1 MPFIGRGQ
9 AAGKNTVLLDAI
21 TTSATATYNLTL
33 ASVAY
38 TPIAA
43 QSLVVSLNGVTQA
56 PIAGYTVS
64 GSQIVF
70 ATALTSND
78 VIDYIIGFEAISRA
92 IPNDGVTT
100 EKIADGAVTSAKLAA
115 GAAVTVASS
124 APSVGAEGSLYY
136 NTTTDLLYASNGS
149 AWQTVGNFAPSPSG
163 GTITIATQ
171 VGGTTFTYDL
181 GLNFQDADT
190 IDTALAYTLHSG
202 SLPAG
207 ASLPSAGNSA
217 LTGTATNPGSSTT
230 YNFVIK
236 ATDDQGAF
244 ATQAYTQTITPQFVA
259 TGGTVTDSGGYRIH
273 TFNSSSNFVVPAGVP
288 NITTARYLVIAGGGG
303 GGAGYY
309 GGGGGAGGYR
319 TNFGTT
325 GGGGST
331 ESGVTLS
338 ASTTYAITVG
348 AGGAGMIFASQ
359 GHSNLA
365 ANGSDSVIGTLSI
378 TSVGGGG
385 GSSWDSSE
393 STRHGRDG
401 GSGGGAGN
409 GDPNS
414 SHRTASDNLGGAGT
428 SGQGYAGGHATGYAA
443 PYPAAGG
450 GGAGGIGIYGGGNQA
465 SDAGDGGPGVA
476 STISGSS
483 VTRAGGGGGGAN
495 TNAGV
500 GSGGSGGGGIGTSY
514 PQSTVGG
521 AGTANTGSGGGGSG
535 DHDAGGAG
543 GAGVVI
549 ISYPYVA

>member
-21 TTSATATYNLTL
+21 TTSATATYNLTFG
-33 ASVAY
+33 SVAY

-163 GTITIATQ
+163 GTVTIATQ
-171 VGGTTFTYDL
+171 VGGSSFTYDL

-190 IDTALAYTLHSG
+190 IDTALTYTLNSG

-217 LTGTATNPGSSTT
+217 LTGTATNPSSSTT

-259 TGGTVTDSGGYRIH
+259 TGGTVTDSGGYRTH
-273 TFNSSSNFVVPAGVP
+273 TFNSSSNFVVPAGP
-288 NITTARYLVIAGGGG
+288 TITTARYLVIAGGGG
-303 GGAGYY
+303 AGAGYA

-331 ESGVTLS
+331 EGSVTLS

-348 AGGAGMIFASQ
+348 AGGAGMIVAST

-365 ANGSDSVIGTLSI
+365 SNGSDSVIGTLNI

-385 GSSWDSSE
+385 GSSWGSSE
-393 STRHGRDG
+393 ATRHGRDG

-409 GDPNS
+409 GDPNAT
-414 SHRTASDNLGGAGT
+414 HRTASDCLGGAGT
-428 SGQGYAGGHATGYAA
+428 TGQGYAGGHATGYAA
-443 PYPAAGG
+443 PYPGAGG
-450 GGAGGIGIYGGGNQA
+450 GGAGGIGIYGGANQA
-465 SDAGDGGPGVA
+465 SNAADGGPGVA
-476 STISGSS
+476 STITGSS
-483 VTRAGGGGGGAN
+483 VTRAGGGGGAAN
-495 TNAGV
+495 TYAGAGV
-500 GSGGSGGGGIGTSY
+500 GGSGGGGDASSY
-514 PQSTVGG
+514 PASTVGG
-521 AGTANTGSGGGGSG
+521 AGTTNTGSGGGGSG
-535 DHDAGGAG
+535 DLDEGGAG
-543 GAGVVI
+543 GSGVVI
-549 ISYPYVA
+549 ISYPYVL